1 MSSLQD
7 TIKSLENIKKKYII
21 EKLEHFSEQ
30 LAETTAKT
38 AATTTSETAATTT
51 PKKKDTPQEEVKTL
65 PVGDAKKFEKNIM
78 DSLKWVFIG
87 IGLFVLLL
95 FILGIVYWL
104 MSGNSEEK
112 NLNTVEEGIDN
123 KIQQNP
129 SEPLAP
135 ALAVPLIASTTSKN
149 PNVINDDKNESIF
162 SFMSSFSKKDDA
174 LVPIKNEE
182 LNKSIIPE
190 SSSSSSTSSS
200 SSSPSS
206 TSSSSSS
213 SSSSPPSSSSS
224 SPSSSSSSPPSSS
237 SSYSSIM
244 PESSSSSLT
253 STSSFSSSSS
263 YPSSPASP
271 LSPLPA
277 LPNISTPQNDKNESI
292 FSSIL
297 PFSKKEDAPVPI
309 KNEELNELNKSIIP
323 KSSLSSLSS
332 LSSISKNNEKI
343 DYIGNK
349 DEFEKNNRY

>member
-38 AATTTSETAATTT
+38 AATTTAETAATTT
-51 PKKKDTPQEEVKTL
+51 SKKKDTPQEEVKTL

-95 FILGIVYWL
+95 FILGIIYWL

-123 KIQQNP
+123 KILQNP

-200 SSSPSS
+200 LSS
-206 TSSSSSS
+206 
-213 SSSSPPSSSSS
+213 PSSSSS
-224 SPSSSSSSPPSSS
+224 SPSSSSSSPPSSSSS